1 MNTYNKKMLSDNK
14 HPSLKGLTLPHGLQV
29 KKPPQNGGNNQYTKI
44 SDNDSPYLEENF
56 SQFLS
61 ILHKDLSE
69 KTRKTR
75 KNNKNRD
82 DKKTTKK
89 IQKNN

>member
-1 MNTYNKKMLSDNK
+1 MNTYNNKKTLFDNK

-69 KTRKTR
+69 KTRK
-75 KNNKNRD
+75 NNKKRN
-82 DKKTTKK
+82 KKTTKKSKK